1 MKERF
6 DVYRHEDEEVIVTTG
21 ALNGFAEAS
30 QLQRKGPSAFS
41 YSLDGTNYNPE
52 IYIPDE
58 GAFMILPTDIL
69 ENIHFYL
76 SFRYSRTGRLSNF
89 SFSYRHFND
98 VKGNFVGEKYEIGSE
113 AVLKDL
119 TFFNGYNIFFF
130 KHFLI

>member
-58 GAFMILPTDIL
+58 GEFMILPTDIL

-89 SFSYRHFND
+89 
-98 VKGNFVGEKYEIGSE
+98 
-113 AVLKDL
+113 
-119 TFFNGYNIFFF
+119 
-130 KHFLI
+130 